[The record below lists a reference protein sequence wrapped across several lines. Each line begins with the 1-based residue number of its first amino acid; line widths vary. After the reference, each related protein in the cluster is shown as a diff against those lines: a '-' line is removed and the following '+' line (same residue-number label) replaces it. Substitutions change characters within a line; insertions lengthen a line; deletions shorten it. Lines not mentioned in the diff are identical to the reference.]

1 MSRARRPV
9 KRSRPGDE
17 RLPTSWEWL
26 PPGVERREHRSAAR
40 QAQPAQSA
48 QSPALIAPAG
58 VAAALNPRCPHPGI
72 AVPGGLL
79 GVAVGRLDRVVDID
93 ERQHLGAAL
102 CVASRARKRAATASS
117 WRTWPKVNVRRTSRA
132 SMAPEPPSNSR
143 PIRPCRSRPSP
154 RPSRR
159 PAPTPSAARSPRP
172 GPGWSGAGRPG
183 PRARS
188 AGERDDRR
196 PATRHQVGVVGHRRL
211 DLADA
216 HLTGRESRQSRSDRS
231 ATDTHLIR
239 VITNDEGTPL
249 LATTRRPASRA

>member
-132 SMAPEPPSNSR
+132 SMAPEPPR
-143 PIRPCRSRPSP
+143 TAD
-154 RPSRR
+154 PSRR
-159 PAPTPSAARSPRP
+159 VAADPAREHPADQRRHLL
-172 GPGWSGAGRPG
+172 R
-183 PRARS
+183 RARP
-188 AGERDDRR
+188 ALVRDGQVLVDQGLELAA
-196 PATRHQVGVVGHRRL
+196 PA
-211 DLADA
+211 
-216 HLTGRESRQSRSDRS
+216 S
-231 ATDTHLIR
+231 ATTAGPPHDTRLGSSD
-239 VITNDEGTPL
+239 TADSTWQ
-249 LATTRRPASRA
+249 TRI